1 MRIIETLK
9 HTSGCFIWQAI
20 GGLSVCVLD
29 RAVYCQVMLLSLS
42 LSLLDDEDDD
52 KAAAAEKKQ
61 HILHVDDF
69 RDVPRDV
76 IRT

>member
-1 MRIIETLK
+1 M
-9 HTSGCFIWQAI
+9 CI
-20 GGLSVCVLD
+20 GQGCVLPSN
-29 RAVYCQVMLLSLS
+29 AALSLS